1 MDKQKLTDLGEFY
14 ATQRISRGYT
24 QDHVATKGLSK
35 SQISNFEN
43 GKHMLSASSLLL
55 AIRGINMSANEFF
68 YALNNYHAS
77 TIQVLT
83 ARLIKIQ
90 ESEDVAGARRLLL
103 KTPKSSH
110 DALQNVMIKS
120 VIKEMTGQN
129 LVTLREVNLVGNYL
143 TSIDE
148 WTEFELAI
156 FGFCIEILD
165 VGDVY
170 WLAKEMLERTVFYSE
185 LVLNQ
190 HIIRRIS
197 LHVFAYMI
205 VHDELA
211 YAHYFSHQL
220 KILMHER
227 WLTDWLRYK
236 FLKNLLAFKLT
247 SAPQLVD
254 DMAASIDCLMMLDA
268 KQLAKKL
275 IKLLSATTDYAYKET

>member
-110 DALQNVMIKS
+110 DALQNVMIK
-120 VIKEMTGQN
+120 EMTGQN
-129 LVTLREVNLVGNYL
+129 LVKLREVNLVGNYL

-227 WLTDWLRYK
+227 WLTDWVRYK

-268 KQLAKKL
+268 KK
-275 IKLLSATTDYAYKET
+275 IRLL

>member
-14 ATQRISRGYT
+14 ATQRSSRGYT

-55 AIRGINMSANEFF
+55 AIQGINMSANEFF

-77 TIQVLT
+77 PIQILT
-83 ARLIKIQ
+83 ARLIEIQ
-90 ESEDVAGARRLLL
+90 ESEDVAGAHRLLL
-103 KTPKSSH
+103 KAPQSSH

-120 VIKEMTGQN
+120 VIKEMTGHNQ
-129 LVTLREVNLVGNYL
+129 VTLREVKLVGDYL

-165 VGDVY
+165 VGDIY
-170 WLAKEMLERTVFYSE
+170 WLAKEMIERTAFYSE

-220 KILMHER
+220 KTLMHER
-227 WLTDWLRYK
+227 WLTDWLRYQ
-236 FLKNLLAFKLT
+236 FLKMLLAFKQT
-247 SAPQLVD
+247 NEPQLVL

-268 KQLAKKL
+268 QQLAKKL
-275 IKLLSATTDYAYKET
+275 IKLLSATTDYAYKEK